1 MEKRNKGA
9 LVSVVMGSDSD
20 LEIVEDALEILKDFK
35 IPYEVRIISAH
46 RSPDEAIEFAKR
58 AKERGVK
65 VIIAAAGGAAHLPGV
80 IAANTELP
88 VIGIPVET
96 EALKG
101 MDSLLSIVQMPAGVP
116 VGTMAL
122 GKAGAKNSALYAL
135 RILALEDKE
144 LNSQVIKYK
153 EKMRKMVKD
162 KDREVSRKY
171 SFYSHE

>member
-1 MEKRNKGA
+1 MKKSACA

-20 LEIVEDALEILKDFK
+20 LEIVESALEILKAFK

-46 RSPDEAIEFAKR
+46 RTPEEAIDFAKT
-58 AKERGVK
+58 AKDRGIK

-80 IAANTELP
+80 IASHTELP

-101 MDSLLSIVQMPAGVP
+101 IDSLLSIVQMPAGIP

-135 RILALEDKE
+135 RILALGDKK
-144 LNSQVIKYK
+144 LNPLIIKYK
-153 EKMRKMVKD
+153 KKMRKKVKD
-162 KDREVSRKY
+162 RDREVRKRY
-171 SFYSHE
+171 SFYPQG